1 MAREPLAIPAGI
13 AVNGSFDFDRWIAD
27 STFMRQPNKLNLGE
41 VTQNGRIVSSF
52 DAISDDRI
60 IEGTPYQTCASHEQN
75 LGSLITPVRWEQ
87 SYGPE
92 VWAEVI
98 QPYDKKKSS
107 MTAAMAAASTVR
119 QGVRIPDFS
128 WGHAIQGD
136 LNMRHIGGCGE
147 NKKQMPYGTV
157 EEQETSEFVGQHK
170 KALAKAAWYLSIT
183 NQLCGCRHGV
193 AMVNWSFQ
201 RLFIRNDVAWDDA
214 ERDCVIYIET
224 AWSDVDAS
232 DGPNDHAN
240 LADGAEGSMSA
251 KETFDSD
258 IFGIHKLPHRTRDYG
273 AGSETNINRGAAAAL
288 WNYVMSSFKDTVASA
303 RTLQPD
309 SERLFRALNAV
320 STDVNREE
328 IKEFGVRTLATSGK
342 IKQPKAKPQQPVAK
356 RQARRRDDED
366 EDDEPGAKRR
376 TTAASRAKSAD
387 GKSYRGAKQQATQ
400 KPRRSTRNQ
409 PRQSARIHNRG
420 LPLSKVIVR
429 STRQRRAKVT
439 VSPRLT
445 KLSQHIY
452 DTNEI
457 LRKYLENLHCAVD
470 PDSLPP
476 LVAGENQH
484 VGHDALREDV
494 CSSQGTSWTA
504 LSGQIIDVTGTGCQT
519 IALDADQIL
528 PSDSYSQASEDGR
541 TCFSYVS
548 LLQRMNVKF
557 QLITPETMDAI
568 YRNIADEKKDP
579 FEGIYTI
586 RSTA

>member
-1 MAREPLAIPAGI
+1 M
-13 AVNGSFDFDRWIAD
+13 
-27 STFMRQPNKLNLGE
+27 
-41 VTQNGRIVSSF
+41 
-52 DAISDDRI
+52 
-60 IEGTPYQTCASHEQN
+60 
-75 LGSLITPVRWEQ
+75 TPVKWEQ
-87 SYGPE
+87 SCGPGI
-92 VWAEVI
+92 WAEII
-98 QPYDKKKSS
+98 QTYEKKKSLPKS
-107 MTAAMAAASTVR
+107 ITAAMAAASTIR

-128 WGHAIQGD
+128 WGHGRMINGTFE
-136 LNMRHIGGCGE
+136 MHHIGGCGE

-214 ERDCVIYIET
+214 QRDRVAYIET
-224 AWSDVDAS
+224 AWSGDDAS
-232 DGPNDHAN
+232 DDPNNHAN
-240 LADGAEGSMSA
+240 LAEGAEGSMSA
-251 KETFDSD
+251 KEIFDSD

-273 AGSETNINRGAAAAL
+273 AGSETNINEDAAAAL
-288 WNYVMSSFKDTVASA
+288 WNYVMSSYKDTVASA

-342 IKQPKAKPQQPVAK
+342 IKQPKAKPQPVAK

-376 TTAASRAKSAD
+376 TTAASRAISAD

-420 LPLSKVIVR
+420 LPLFKVIVR
-429 STRQRRAKVT
+429 STRQRHAKVT

-445 KLSQHIY
+445 KLSQYMY

-476 LVAGENQH
+476 LVASENQH

-519 IALDADQIL
+519 IALDADQLL

-541 TCFSYVS
+541 TCYSYVS

-557 QLITPETMDAI
+557 QLITPEKMDAI
-568 YRNIADEKKDP
+568 YCNIADEKKDP

-586 RSTA
+586 QSTA